1 MFWSTLSVV
10 ASETWND
17 ITCIWR
23 FRDEPD
29 LNLHIL
35 WQYSKAKHFTLVCK
49 IFHSLHVH
57 CMHRVRMHLENS
69 WNPRISGVLFQ
80 GLEITWNWFFVLE
93 SPWFF
98 IEQDWKILNEMKASE
113 NNCSWQVIRVLNSW
127 NALKLVPRALLLLS
141 CMSIEPL
148 VHSECLVCACFQ
160 ALIVWLVCMLQVNLW
175 KEKSLKNH
183 WTFAPNKMCTNPV
196 NTVCAVYNSHEY
208 SAIQYVSLV
217 RVLIIIIIDQRA
229 LKRGDEAMLNRM

>member
-57 CMHRVRMHLENS
+57 CMHRVCTHLENP
-69 WNPRISGVLFQ
+69 WNLRISGVLFQ

-98 IEQDWKILNEMKASE
+98 IEQDWKILMFISFKWNESQWKQLFMTGNQSIKF
-113 NNCSWQVIRVLNSW
+113 
-127 NALKLVPRALLLLS
+127 LK
-141 CMSIEPL
+141 CFETCTQGPL
-148 VHSECLVCACFQ
+148 VTFVHV
-160 ALIVWLVCMLQVNLW
+160 
-175 KEKSLKNH
+175 H
-183 WTFAPNKMCTNPV
+183 WAT
-196 NTVCAVYNSHEY
+196 
-208 SAIQYVSLV
+208 SA
-217 RVLIIIIIDQRA
+217 
-229 LKRGDEAMLNRM
+229 